1 MKNMSNELA
10 KPIIYQI
17 DDNEA
22 ELNKLED
29 ELKSSES
36 NRKREIIL
44 DYPTVYIHNWQNT
57 GDVVVKYFCNTIT

>member
-17 DDNEA
+17 DDNET

-57 GDVVVKYFCNTIT
+57 GDYEVYIG